1 MIRRLAVDVPRVLLG
16 LLFLVGALDGFY
28 WMATGQS
35 LVQPPT
41 SAAGLRFEDALKDSG
56 FLWPLMKV
64 VDLIAAIGL
73 LTNRAPAAA
82 LLLLL
87 PIITVIIL
95 FHIVLNP
102 QGMPVAILLALM
114 TGTMLYAYRDRYAAL
129 LR

>member
-1 MIRRLAVDVPRVLLG
+1 
-16 LLFLVGALDGFY
+16 
-28 WMATGQS
+28 
-35 LVQPPT
+35 VQPPT

-114 TGTMLYAYRDRYAAL
+114 TGTLLYAYRDRYAAL